1 MNRSAIT
8 LMVTLSLAST
18 SVMAQSFTGDIGADV
33 WFGDS
38 KIDET
43 RRNDASV
50 PTLYFS
56 LEHDMAYVPNVG
68 FRYTSVDTDYAGFD
82 KYDFTF
88 YYKVLEREL
97 MTFDAGATLTQYS
110 NSHYRTKE
118 SATPKY
124 DFDELTFN
132 WYAYAELY
140 IPNTNF
146 DIIGQFDFGNSKG
159 IKSADVLAGLQYK
172 LKTNSGDVVLRGGY
186 RVIDL
191 DFDDLAKQSP
201 DTAESYVFVNGFF
214 LGAEYNF

>member
-1 MNRSAIT
+1 MNKSVST
-8 LMVTLSLAST
+8 LMAALSIAST
-18 SVMAQSFTGDIGADV
+18 SVVAQSFTGDIGADV

-43 RRNDASV
+43 RRDNASA
-50 PTLYFS
+50 PSLYFS
-56 LEHDMAYVPNVG
+56 IEHDMAYVPNASI
-68 FRYTSVDTDYAGFD
+68 RYTSVDTDYAGFD

-88 YYKVLEREL
+88 YYKILDREL

-118 SATPKY
+118 SVTPRY
-124 DFDELTFN
+124 DFNELTFN

-140 IPNTNF
+140 IPNTNV

-159 IKSADVLAGLQYK
+159 IKSADVLAGLQYRI
-172 LKTNSGDVVLRGGY
+172 KTRSGEIALRGGY

-191 DFDDLAKQSP
+191 EFDDLASQSP
-201 DTAESYVFVNGFF
+201 ETGESFVFVNGFF
-214 LGAEYNF
+214 VGAEYNF